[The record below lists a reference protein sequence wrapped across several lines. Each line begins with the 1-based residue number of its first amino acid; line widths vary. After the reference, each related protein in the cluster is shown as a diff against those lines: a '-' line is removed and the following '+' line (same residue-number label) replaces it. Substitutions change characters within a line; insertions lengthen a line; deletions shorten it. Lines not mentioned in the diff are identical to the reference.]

1 MPGRRPHTKSRAGC
15 QRCKEKHVKCDEVR
29 PTCGACAR
37 YGVPCVPKP
46 LTTVRR
52 GEKRGNQPS
61 ASPGLTGL
69 PATPASPAPSLLVP
83 SRERAT
89 LSLWEFELVHHW
101 ILHVAESFQV
111 SPGFQ
116 RAWCDR
122 GIRVAI
128 QYDFFLHM
136 ILMLSALHLAL
147 TKSPSFMEAHRAF
160 ILEGCSDATTSF
172 RKEAENINDSNS
184 HAVQA
189 FPFLMSIYALAL
201 PQFDR
206 EEKGGEAV
214 LDEMIHILIVI
225 KGNSL
230 VRPTA
235 TPWPRARM
243 SPRWMEEKDFL
254 DQIDEDN
261 RDKDLSNA
269 LGTLQP
275 WVDSSNDDPRV
286 RSVNSETI
294 ELFRETLKVHLKR
307 SLRPLSWPNA
317 VQNDYIDLL
326 RQRNPMA
333 LVVLAHYAVILGQCS
348 DQWWCSNWGVRL
360 LSVIAAMLPEEYQG
374 AIAYPLHMLSPENGQ

>member
-46 LTTVRR
+46 LATLRR
-52 GEKRGNQPS
+52 AEKRGTQTS
-61 ASPGLTGL
+61 ASPAA
-69 PATPASPAPSLLVP
+69 PAAPAPSLVP
-83 SRERAT
+83 LSPGRTT
-89 LSLWEFELVHHW
+89 LTLWEFELVHHW
-101 ILHVAESFQV
+101 ILHVTESFQV
-111 SPGFQ
+111 SPGFR

-136 ILMLSALHLAL
+136 ILILSALHLAL
-147 TKSPSFMEAHRAF
+147 TKSPTFTNAHRAF
-160 ILEGCSDATTSF
+160 ILEGCSDATAHF
-172 RKEAENINDSNS
+172 RKEAENISDTNC

-235 TPWPRARM
+235 NPWPRARL

-254 DQIDEDN
+254 DRTDEDSCDTN
-261 RDKDLSNA
+261 LSNA

-275 WVDSSNDDPRV
+275 WVDSSGDDLRV
-286 RSVNSETI
+286 RSLNSDTI
-294 ELFRETLKVHLKR
+294 QLFRETLKVHLKR

-317 VQNDYIDLL
+317 VQNEYIDLL

-333 LVVLAHYAVILGQCS
+333 LVILAHYAVILGQCS
-348 DQWWCSNWGVRL
+348 EQWWCSNWGVRL
-360 LSVIAAMLPEEYQG
+360 LSVIAAMLPGKYQE
-374 AIAYPLHMLSPENGQ
+374 AVAYPRQMLNPGNSP

>member
-1 MPGRRPHTKSRAGC
+1 MPVRRPHTKSRAGC

-37 YGVPCVPKP
+37 YGVPCVLKP

-52 GEKRGNQPS
+52 AEKRECQPS
-61 ASPGLTGL
+61 ASPAL
-69 PATPASPAPSLLVP
+69 PVTPASPAPSLLVP
-83 SRERAT
+83 SRGRTALT
-89 LSLWEFELVHHW
+89 LWEFELVHHW
-101 ILHVAESFQV
+101 ILHVAESFHV
-111 SPGFQ
+111 SPGFH
-116 RAWCDR
+116 RKWCDR
-122 GIRVAI
+122 GIKVAI

-147 TKSPSFMEAHRAF
+147 TKSSSFTEAHRAF

-172 RKEAENINDSNS
+172 RKEAENVSDSNC
-184 HAVQA
+184 HAVLA

-206 EEKGGEAV
+206 EEKGGDAV
-214 LDEMIHILIVI
+214 LDEMIHILLVI

-230 VRPTA
+230 VRPTE

-243 SPRWMEEKDFL
+243 TLRWMEEKDFM
-254 DQIDEDN
+254 DQTDEDD
-261 RDKDLSNA
+261 RDRDLSSA

-275 WVDSSNDDPRV
+275 WVDSSDDDPRV
-286 RSVNSETI
+286 RSINSETI
-294 ELFRETLKVHLKR
+294 QLFRETLKVHMKR

-317 VQNDYIDLL
+317 VKNEYIDLL
-326 RQRNPMA
+326 RHRNPMA

-360 LSVIAAMLPEEYQG
+360 LSVIVALLPGKYQG
-374 AIAYPLHMLSPENGQ
+374 AITYPLQILSPGSGQ

>member
-15 QRCKEKHVKCDEVR
+15 QRCKEKHVKCDEAR

-46 LTTVRR
+46 LATLRR
-52 GEKRGNQPS
+52 AEKKRSRPS
-61 ASPGLTGL
+61 ASPA
-69 PATPASPAPSLLVP
+69 ATAAPASSAPSLVT
-83 SRERAT
+83 SFQGRTT
-89 LSLWEFELVHHW
+89 LTLWEFELVHHW

-111 SPGFQ
+111 SPGF
-116 RAWCDR
+116 RGAWCDR

-147 TKSPSFMEAHRAF
+147 VKSPAFTEAHRTF
-160 ILEGCSDATTSF
+160 ILEGCSDATARF
-172 RKEAENINDSNS
+172 REEAENISDSNS

-206 EEKGGEAV
+206 VEKGGEAI

-235 TPWPRARM
+235 NPWPRARP

-254 DQIDEDN
+254 NQTDEDN
-261 RDKDLSNA
+261 CDTELRNA

-275 WVDSSNDDPRV
+275 WIDSSDDDPRV
-286 RSVNSETI
+286 RRLNSDTVQS
-294 ELFRETLKVHLKR
+294 FRETLQVHLKR

-317 VQNDYIDLL
+317 VQSEYIDLL
-326 RQRNPMA
+326 RNRNPMA
-333 LVVLAHYAVILGQCS
+333 LVILAHYAVILGQCS
-348 DQWWCSNWGVRL
+348 EQWWCLNWGVQL
-360 LSVIAAMLPEEYQG
+360 LSVIAAMLPGKYQD
-374 AIAYPLHMLSPENGQ
+374 AISYPLQILSSGDGQ

>member
-15 QRCKEKHVKCDEVR
+15 QRCKEKHVKCDEIR

-46 LTTVRR
+46 LTTLRR
-52 GEKRGNQPS
+52 AEKRGSQPS
-61 ASPGLTGL
+61 ASP
-69 PATPASPAPSLLVP
+69 AAPASAAPSLGTSSP
-83 SRERAT
+83 GRST
-89 LSLWEFELVHHW
+89 LTIWEFELVHHW
-101 ILHVAESFQV
+101 MLHVADSFQV
-111 SPGFQ
+111 SPGFG
-116 RAWCDR
+116 RAWRDR

-147 TKSPSFMEAHRAF
+147 TKSPTFTEAHRTF
-160 ILEGCSDATTSF
+160 ILEGCSDATRCF
-172 RKEAENINDSNS
+172 RKEAENISDSNW
-184 HAVQA
+184 HAVRA

-206 EEKGGEAV
+206 VERVGEAV

-235 TPWPRARM
+235 NPWPRARL

-254 DQIDEDN
+254 NQTDEDN
-261 RDKDLSNA
+261 YDTDLSNA

-275 WVDSSNDDPRV
+275 WIDSSDDDSRV
-286 RSVNSETI
+286 RALNSEAI
-294 ELFRETLKVHLKR
+294 ELFRQTLKVHLKR

-317 VQNDYIDLL
+317 VKNEYIDLL

-348 DQWWCSNWGVRL
+348 ERWWCSDWGVRL
-360 LSVIAAMLPEEYQG
+360 LSVIAAMLPGKYQG
-374 AIAYPLHMLSPENGQ
+374 AIAYPLQMLSPEYSQ